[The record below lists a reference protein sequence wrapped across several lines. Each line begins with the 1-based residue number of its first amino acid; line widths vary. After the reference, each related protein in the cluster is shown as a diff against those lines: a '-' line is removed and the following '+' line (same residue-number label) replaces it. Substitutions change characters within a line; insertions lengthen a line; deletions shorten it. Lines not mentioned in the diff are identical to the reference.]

1 MLYPYLYILT
11 IATII
16 TINYWLQVIMDVS
29 RTYINTDMH
38 YFIVSFHLTTEVY
51 YLNKKKVV
59 GKLGF

>member
-16 TINYWLQVIMDVS
+16 TINYWLQVIMDGS

-38 YFIVSFHLTTEVY
+38 YFIVSFHLTTEFY

>member
-1 MLYPYLYILT
+1 
-11 IATII
+11 
-16 TINYWLQVIMDVS
+16 MDGS
-29 RTYINTDMH
+29 RTYINTDMY

>member
-16 TINYWLQVIMDVS
+16 TINYWLQVIMDGS
-29 RTYINTDMH
+29 RTYINTDMY

-51 YLNKKKVV
+51 YWNKKKVV